1 MEGASLLQHAMG
13 MTGDAFTLSTDVEEE
28 EDEEGLEIVDR
39 DEATIIEDKDLD
51 SLDMDEEAQKYID
64 IVDSELPENVF
75 DDENDENEDYDA
87 WLKEQ
92 QKREWSII
100 YSKKPELI
108 IDTDEYD
115 KILVNLLMSY

>member
-1 MEGASLLQHAMG
+1 MQHAMG

-39 DEATIIEDKDLD
+39 DETTIIEDKDLD

>member
-1 MEGASLLQHAMG
+1 M
-13 MTGDAFTLSTDVEEE
+13 
-28 EDEEGLEIVDR
+28 
-39 DEATIIEDKDLD
+39 IEDIEKSKDSLDDMD
-51 SLDMDEEAQKYID
+51 SLDMDEEAKKYID
-64 IVDSELPENVF
+64 IVDAELPENVF
-75 DDENDENEDYDA
+75 DDDHEEDEDYDN

-115 KILVNLLMSY
+115 KILVNLLMSYQEFKQSINDMDKLKEIRNE